1 MKTKFIYIILA
12 ATAMLFSCQKPELTE
27 QEMQPVQGVEVG
39 NEATISFTALVPGN
53 PDTKAMTETPTDL
66 VSMHLVIFDGNG
78 MYVETREAMKGS
90 AKTHDGHNYETT
102 FEVTLTVTDQP
113 RIIHFIANCPVE
125 QILYGHEASII
136 GNMYT
141 TKANYV
147 EEDRT
152 EHETAYWA
160 RVEVPY
166 ILVEETSVGSGKY
179 RPIPG
184 ILGSFQCV
192 PMLRNYAQVIV
203 KDSENTT
210 EFEYLGFTLYN
221 TIDLGTVAPYNNT
234 TQKFQNFVNS
244 ATGKP
249 YKYPNLAYQGHALAA
264 AELNTSLEMDSTSDD
279 GYKWYSDT
287 NPFYM
292 YERKISVKT
301 DEEEKW
307 SESPPHV
314 IIKGRYNGKIN
325 YYKVDLVYNVYG
337 DATNPN
343 QVTDIVYYN
352 ILRNFRYQFTISEV
366 AGEGYDNVPDAINGS
381 TSNNLSGSA
390 TTTKFTN
397 ISDEVGRIWVSYTDT
412 TLVSNNQISLKYKY
426 VPDLNKITV
435 TNNDLVADGGAI
447 TLENLTGDVIS
458 DYEIADS
465 DIVGG
470 QWDGYR
476 EITFF
481 INDPEDMTKEQT
493 VVVRTDNANLTRD
506 VRYYLKNKYLLEVE
520 CTPKV
525 EARIGAPVEID
536 LKLPVGLTDDMFPLT
551 LNIEVDKMSL
561 SPDAT
566 QNTLPVEVGASII
579 PGNASAK
586 TFHFVKTFETK
597 EEYDILQ
604 TVGTQK
610 ILKTYWLTNVVN
622 NEATVWV
629 TNKYFNDASDN
640 FVNAKSFAAASI
652 TPAQIAYGTGKS
664 ASISFTM
671 AATDADY
678 ASRTMTVTL
687 NGLTHPDA
695 VTNADGTVTMSVKP
709 SGSRVVTVNGFTT
722 TTEDSDVSFTVEE
735 ETYAAM
741 TATATRRG
749 YAFTDLTLP
758 DRILRGVGR
767 KVNISFTMDAEDT
780 DYANRVV
787 EVSLD
792 GLEDVNGDNVIYVTP
807 KAGSRV
813 VTIEG
818 LLTTSDNGAVQFT
831 VKTAGYDTANSARVT
846 NRPRGTFTPVSYT
859 YGGQTVTNIPTT
871 GGEDVTFNFNLS
883 DWEDGMAVNVVLDGL
898 ESADGSLETPATRA
912 VSYVYYPQTSGNHS
926 IKLKSTSGAK
936 TCKVT
941 LSADGFDT
949 VEATLNQKDIK
960 TYEGTLS
967 VTVNNISIQHDKNNQ
982 NPTPTITIKSVN
994 VNGADNISHSSVT
1007 NIKHSAQQLMGSK
1020 KYTLNSAS
1028 FDIENMII
1036 SGSGLTDDTNITI
1049 VVTIKYGNTSKDYTV
1064 QTTLSSIK

>member
-1 MKTKFIYIILA
+1 MNSSSLDMRKNIIYIILA

-27 QEMQPVQGVEVG
+27 QEMQPVQGMEVG

-78 MYVETREAMKGS
+78 MYVETREAKKGS

-160 RVEVPY
+160 RIEVPY
-166 ILVEETSVGSGKY
+166 ILVEETAVGSGKY

-264 AELNTSLEMDSTSDD
+264 ADLNTTLEMDSSSDD
-279 GYKWYSDT
+279 GYKWYTDT

-301 DEEEKW
+301 DEEDKW

-366 AGEGYDNVPDAINGS
+366 AGEGYDSVPDAINGS

-412 TLVSNNQISLKYKY
+412 TLVSSNQVSLKYKY
-426 VPDLNKITV
+426 VPDMSKMAV
-435 TNNDLVADGGAI
+435 TNNDLVSDGGAI

-481 INDPEDMTKEQT
+481 INNPEDMTKEQT

-536 LKLPVGLTDDMFPLT
+536 LKLPVGLTDDMFPLA
-551 LNIEVDKMSL
+551 LNIEIDKMSL
-561 SPDAT
+561 SPNAT

-586 TFHFVKTFETK
+586 TFHFVKTFETR
-597 EEYDILQ
+597 EEYDNLQ

-610 ILKTYWLTNVVN
+610 ILKTYWITNVVN

-640 FVNAKSFAAASI
+640 FVNAKSFVSL
-652 TPAQIAYGTGKS
+652 
-664 ASISFTM
+664 
-671 AATDADY
+671 
-678 ASRTMTVTL
+678 TL
-687 NGLTHPDA
+687 N
-695 VTNADGTVTMSVKP
+695 
-709 SGSRVVTVNGFTT
+709 
-722 TTEDSDVSFTVEE
+722 
-735 ETYAAM
+735 
-741 TATATRRG
+741 
-749 YAFTDLTLP
+749 
-758 DRILRGVGR
+758 
-767 KVNISFTMDAEDT
+767 
-780 DYANRVV
+780 
-787 EVSLD
+787 
-792 GLEDVNGDNVIYVTP
+792 
-807 KAGSRV
+807 
-813 VTIEG
+813 
-818 LLTTSDNGAVQFT
+818 
-831 VKTAGYDTANSARVT
+831 
-846 NRPRGTFTPVSYT
+846 
-859 YGGQTVTNIPTT
+859 GGQTVREGAGRTVSATLVLPESDNSYASRNIQIKLEGLSYNGSTEPFYLPSPTSRT
-871 GGEDVTFNFNLS
+871 ITINGLVTTDANSTLKITAEEDSYAMISASVGRRRGTFSNLTFSQNGTTVSSLPSSTSQNVDFTFEMS
-883 DWEDGMAVNVVLDGL
+883 DYEDGMPVTVELEGL
-898 ESADGSLETPATRA
+898 EPTDNTLTRSTTYTYT
-912 VSYVYYPQTSGNHS
+912 VKGTGKQT
-926 IKLKSTSGAK
+926 IKLKTVAGLTECWVK
-936 TCKVT
+936 
-941 LSADGFDT
+941 LSADGFYASEQKKLQLVDK
-949 VEATLNQKDIK
+949 VNATIPTLTIK
-960 TYEGTLS
+960 FAWTWNSAPQQDSVTPTLS
-967 VTVNNISIQHDKNNQ
+967 ISSGSISRNGTIGRNRSGNNKNY
-982 NPTPTITIKSVN
+982 TYTITMNN
-994 VNGADNISHSSVT
+994 VAISNADQNATVTISYTSGNRKFTKTINVQDLIDNPSVT
-1007 NIKHSAQQLMGSK
+1007 
-1020 KYTLNSAS
+1020 
-1028 FDIENMII
+1028 
-1036 SGSGLTDDTNITI
+1036 LTN
-1049 VVTIKYGNTSKDYTV
+1049 N
-1064 QTTLSSIK
+1064 

>member
-12 ATAMLFSCQKPELTE
+12 IAAMLLSCQKPELTE
-27 QEMQPVQGVEVG
+27 QERQPVQGMEVG

-66 VSMHLVIFDGNG
+66 GTMHLVIFDGNG
-78 MYVETREAMKGS
+78 MYVETREAKKGS

-113 RIIHFIANCPVE
+113 RIIHFIANCPME

-160 RVEVPY
+160 RIEVPY

-264 AELNTSLEMDSTSDD
+264 AKLNSTLEMDATSDD
-279 GYKWYSDT
+279 GYKWYSDA

-301 DEEEKW
+301 DEEDKW

-337 DATNPN
+337 DATNPD

-412 TLVSNNQISLKYKY
+412 TLVSNNQVSLKYKY
-426 VPDLNKITV
+426 VPDLDKMTV

-536 LKLPVGLTDDMFPLT
+536 LKLPVGLTDDMFPLA
-551 LNIEVDKMSL
+551 LNIEIDKMSL

-586 TFHFVKTFETK
+586 TFHFVKTFETR
-597 EEYDILQ
+597 EEYDNLQ
-604 TVGTQK
+604 TVGAQK
-610 ILKTYWLTNVVN
+610 ILKTYWITNVVN

-640 FVNAKSFAAASI
+640 FVNAKSFVSLTLNNGNTVREGAGRTVSATLVLPESDNSYTSRNIKFTLEGLSRDGSTNPFFI
-652 TPAQIAYGTGKS
+652 TPTSRTITISNLVTTDANSTLKITAEEESYAEIS
-664 ASISFTM
+664 ASVGRRRSTFTTDGANLGFSKASLGTAADETVNFSFTLS
-671 AATDADY
+671 DY
-678 ASRTMTVTL
+678 EPGMTV
-687 NGLTHPDA
+687 NVA
-695 VTNADGTVTMSVKP
+695 
-709 SGSRVVTVNGFTT
+709 
-722 TTEDSDVSFTVEE
+722 
-735 ETYAAM
+735 
-741 TATATRRG
+741 
-749 YAFTDLTLP
+749 
-758 DRILRGVGR
+758 
-767 KVNISFTMDAEDT
+767 
-780 DYANRVV
+780 
-787 EVSLD
+787 LD
-792 GLEDVNGDNVIYVTP
+792 GLVPAD
-807 KAGSRV
+807 
-813 VTIEG
+813 
-818 LLTTSDNGAVQFT
+818 
-831 VKTAGYDTANSARVT
+831 DTELVSA
-846 NRPRGTFTPVSYT
+846 
-859 YGGQTVTNIPTT
+859 
-871 GGEDVTFNFNLS
+871 
-883 DWEDGMAVNVVLDGL
+883 
-898 ESADGSLETPATRA
+898 ATRA
-912 VSYVYYPQTSGNHS
+912 VTNYVFSPESANCTIH
-926 IKLKSTSGAK
+926 LKTTEGAK
-936 TCKVT
+936 TCSVQLK
-941 LSADGFDT
+941 ADYYDDS
-949 VEATLNQKDIK
+949 EIATIEQADIK
-960 TYEGTLS
+960 NYSGTLS
-967 VTVNNISIQHDKNNQ
+967 VTVNNINIQHDKNNQ
-982 NPTPTITIKSVN
+982 NPTPTITIKSLT
-994 VNGADNISHSSVT
+994 VNGADNIDYGAIT
-1007 NIKHSAQQLMGSK
+1007 NIEHTASQNGK

-1028 FDIENMII
+1028 FDIKDMLI
-1036 SGSGLTDDTNITI
+1036 SGSSLTDNTTITL
-1049 VVTIKYGNTSKDYTV
+1049 VVTIKYGNTTKDFTINNIK
-1064 QTTLSSIK
+1064 LSSIK

>member
-78 MYVETREAMKGS
+78 MYVETREAKKGS

-125 QILYGHEASII
+125 QILYGHEVSII

-152 EHETAYWA
+152 EHESAYWA
-160 RVEVPY
+160 RIEVPY
-166 ILVEETSVGSGKY
+166 ILVEETAEGCGKY

-244 ATGKP
+244 ETGKP

-264 AELNTSLEMDSTSDD
+264 ADLNTTLEMDSTSDD
-279 GYKWYSDT
+279 GYKWYTDT

-640 FVNAKSFAAASI
+640 FVNAKSFVSLTLNNGNTVREGAGRTVSATLVLPESDNSYTSRNIKFTLEGLSRNGSTEPFYI
-652 TPAQIAYGTGKS
+652 TPTSRTVTINNLVTTDANSTLKITAEEDSYAMISASVGRRRGTFSNLTFSQNGTTVTSLPSATSQNVDFTFEMSDYEDGMPVTVELEGLEPTDNTLTRSTTYTYTVNGTGK
-664 ASISFTM
+664 
-671 AATDADY
+671 
-678 ASRTMTVTL
+678 
-687 NGLTHPDA
+687 
-695 VTNADGTVTMSVKP
+695 
-709 SGSRVVTVNGFTT
+709 
-722 TTEDSDVSFTVEE
+722 
-735 ETYAAM
+735 
-741 TATATRRG
+741 
-749 YAFTDLTLP
+749 
-758 DRILRGVGR
+758 
-767 KVNISFTMDAEDT
+767 
-780 DYANRVV
+780 
-787 EVSLD
+787 
-792 GLEDVNGDNVIYVTP
+792 
-807 KAGSRV
+807 
-813 VTIEG
+813 
-818 LLTTSDNGAVQFT
+818 
-831 VKTAGYDTANSARVT
+831 
-846 NRPRGTFTPVSYT
+846 
-859 YGGQTVTNIPTT
+859 QT
-871 GGEDVTFNFNLS
+871 
-883 DWEDGMAVNVVLDGL
+883 
-898 ESADGSLETPATRA
+898 
-912 VSYVYYPQTSGNHS
+912 
-926 IKLKSTSGAK
+926 IKLKTVAGLTECWVK
-936 TCKVT
+936 
-941 LSADGFDT
+941 LSADGFDASEQKKIQLVDKQT
-949 VEATLNQKDIK
+949 ITASLTFNNTNKRTSRTNQKQVWTENNITFTNNKNQSKRNVSNDYNPILLYSQQNVIVSVPRGGVITK
-960 TYEGTLS
+960 IVFTCSNNTYAETLQS
-967 VTVNNISIQHDKNNQ
+967 TIGNSATRSGSTVTVTLDGTSSEYTIS
-982 NPTPTITIKSVN
+982 S
-994 VNGADNISHSSVT
+994 
-1007 NIKHSAQQLMGSK
+1007 L
-1020 KYTLNSAS
+1020 
-1028 FDIENMII
+1028 
-1036 SGSGLTDDTNITI
+1036 SGE
-1049 VVTIKYGNTSKDYTV
+1049 VR
-1064 QTTLSSIK
+1064 LSSISVTYDK

>member
-39 NEATISFTALVPGN
+39 NEAAISFTALVPGN

-152 EHETAYWA
+152 EYETAYWA

-264 AELNTSLEMDSTSDD
+264 ADLNTTLEMDSTSDD
-279 GYKWYSDT
+279 GYKWYTDT

-412 TLVSNNQISLKYKY
+412 TLVSNNQVSLKYKY
-426 VPDLNKITV
+426 VPDLDKMTV

-640 FVNAKSFAAASI
+640 FVNAKSFVSLTLNNGNTVREGAGRTVSATLVIPQTDNDFASRNIKFTLEGLSYNGSTEPFYI
-652 TPAQIAYGTGKS
+652 TPTSRTVTINNLVTTDANSTLKITAEEESYAMISASVGRRRGTFSNLTFSQNGTTVTSLPSATSQNVDFTFEMSDYEDGMPVTVELEGLEPTDNTLTRSTTYTYTVNGTGK
-664 ASISFTM
+664 
-671 AATDADY
+671 
-678 ASRTMTVTL
+678 
-687 NGLTHPDA
+687 
-695 VTNADGTVTMSVKP
+695 
-709 SGSRVVTVNGFTT
+709 
-722 TTEDSDVSFTVEE
+722 
-735 ETYAAM
+735 
-741 TATATRRG
+741 
-749 YAFTDLTLP
+749 
-758 DRILRGVGR
+758 
-767 KVNISFTMDAEDT
+767 
-780 DYANRVV
+780 
-787 EVSLD
+787 
-792 GLEDVNGDNVIYVTP
+792 
-807 KAGSRV
+807 
-813 VTIEG
+813 
-818 LLTTSDNGAVQFT
+818 
-831 VKTAGYDTANSARVT
+831 
-846 NRPRGTFTPVSYT
+846 
-859 YGGQTVTNIPTT
+859 QT
-871 GGEDVTFNFNLS
+871 
-883 DWEDGMAVNVVLDGL
+883 
-898 ESADGSLETPATRA
+898 
-912 VSYVYYPQTSGNHS
+912 
-926 IKLKSTSGAK
+926 IKLKTVAGLTECWVK
-936 TCKVT
+936 
-941 LSADGFDT
+941 LSADGFDASEQKKIQLVDKQT
-949 VEATLNQKDIK
+949 ITASLTFNNTNKRTSRTNQKQVWTENNITFTNNKNQSK
-960 TYEGTLS
+960 TNVSNDYNPIRLYSQQNVIVSVPSGGVITKIVFTCSNNTYAETLQS
-967 VTVNNISIQHDKNNQ
+967 TIGNSATRSGSTVTVTLDGTSSEYTIS
-982 NPTPTITIKSVN
+982 S
-994 VNGADNISHSSVT
+994 
-1007 NIKHSAQQLMGSK
+1007 L
-1020 KYTLNSAS
+1020 
-1028 FDIENMII
+1028 
-1036 SGSGLTDDTNITI
+1036 SGE
-1049 VVTIKYGNTSKDYTV
+1049 VR
-1064 QTTLSSIK
+1064 LSSISVTYDK

>member
-12 ATAMLFSCQKPELTE
+12 VAAMLFSCQKPELTE
-27 QEMQPVQGVEVG
+27 QERQPVQGMDVG
-39 NEATISFTALVPGN
+39 NEATISFTAIVPGN

-66 VSMHLVIFDGNG
+66 GTMHLVIFDGNG
-78 MYVETREAMKGS
+78 MYVETREAKKGS

-113 RIIHFIANCPVE
+113 RIIHFIANCPVD

-160 RVEVPY
+160 RIEVPY
-166 ILVEETSVGSGKY
+166 ILVEETAVGSGKY

-203 KDSENTT
+203 KDSENTS
-210 EFEYLGFTLYN
+210 EFEYIGFTLYN

-244 ATGKP
+244 ETGKP

-279 GYKWYSDT
+279 GYKWYTDT

-337 DATNPN
+337 DATNPD

-390 TTTKFTN
+390 TTTKLTN

-412 TLVSNNQISLKYKY
+412 TLVSNNQVSLKYKY
-426 VPDLNKITV
+426 VPDLNKMTV
-435 TNNDLVADGGAI
+435 TNNNLVADGGAI

-458 DYEIADS
+458 GYEIADS

-506 VRYYLKNKYLLEVE
+506 VRYYLKSKYLLEVE

-629 TNKYFNDASDN
+629 TNKYFNDASDS
-640 FVNAKSFAAASI
+640 FVNAKSFVSLTLNNGNNVREGAGRTVSATLVLPESDNNYTSRNIKFTLEGLSRNGSTEPFYIKPTSRTVTINNLVTTDANSTLKI
-652 TPAQIAYGTGKS
+652 TAEEDSYAEIS
-664 ASISFTM
+664 ASVGRRRSTFTTDGANLGFSKTSLGTAADETVNFSFTLS
-671 AATDADY
+671 DY
-678 ASRTMTVTL
+678 DPGMTVTVAL
-687 NGLTHPDA
+687 DGLVP
-695 VTNADGTVTMSVKP
+695 ADGNLAPATRAAETYTFSPTSANCTLSLKTTEGAKTCSVQLFADANYYDASTKVTIEQKKKVTYNGDVSTT
-709 SGSRVVTVNGFTT
+709 GSRDVNELNSVTEKATIKSISVNDGAEISWLSSSATASAGNRVINVSVTVNGLVISGENVDKDTTVTIEVEVKYKKRKNDKNDTT
-722 TTEDSDVSFTVEE
+722 TT
-735 ETYAAM
+735 
-741 TATATRRG
+741 
-749 YAFTDLTLP
+749 
-758 DRILRGVGR
+758 
-767 KVNISFTMDAEDT
+767 
-780 DYANRVV
+780 
-787 EVSLD
+787 
-792 GLEDVNGDNVIYVTP
+792 
-807 KAGSRV
+807 
-813 VTIEG
+813 VTITKKISELTG
-818 LLTTSDNGAVQFT
+818 L
-831 VKTAGYDTANSARVT
+831 
-846 NRPRGTFTPVSYT
+846 
-859 YGGQTVTNIPTT
+859 
-871 GGEDVTFNFNLS
+871 
-883 DWEDGMAVNVVLDGL
+883 
-898 ESADGSLETPATRA
+898 
-912 VSYVYYPQTSGNHS
+912 
-926 IKLKSTSGAK
+926 
-936 TCKVT
+936 
-941 LSADGFDT
+941 
-949 VEATLNQKDIK
+949 
-960 TYEGTLS
+960 
-967 VTVNNISIQHDKNNQ
+967 SIQ
-982 NPTPTITIKSVN
+982 
-994 VNGADNISHSSVT
+994 
-1007 NIKHSAQQLMGSK
+1007 
-1020 KYTLNSAS
+1020 
-1028 FDIENMII
+1028 
-1036 SGSGLTDDTNITI
+1036 
-1049 VVTIKYGNTSKDYTV
+1049 
-1064 QTTLSSIK
+1064 

>member
-12 ATAMLFSCQKPELTE
+12 IAAMLLSCQKPELTE
-27 QEMQPVQGVEVG
+27 QERQPVQGMEVG

-66 VSMHLVIFDGNG
+66 GTMHLVIFDGNG
-78 MYVETREAMKGS
+78 MYVETREAKKGS

-113 RIIHFIANCPVE
+113 RIIHFIANCPME

-160 RVEVPY
+160 RIEVPY

-264 AELNTSLEMDSTSDD
+264 AKLNSTLEMDATSDD
-279 GYKWYSDT
+279 GYKWYSDA

-301 DEEEKW
+301 DEEDKW

-366 AGEGYDNVPDAINGS
+366 AGEGYDSVPDAINGS

-412 TLVSNNQISLKYKY
+412 TLVSSNQVSLKYKY
-426 VPDLNKITV
+426 VPDMSKMTV
-435 TNNDLVADGGAI
+435 TNNDLVSDGGAI
-447 TLENLTGDVIS
+447 TLENLTGDVIH

-481 INDPEDMTKEQT
+481 INNPEDMTKEQT

-536 LKLPVGLTDDMFPLT
+536 LKLPVGLTDDMFPLA
-551 LNIEVDKMSL
+551 LNIEIDKMSL

-586 TFHFVKTFETK
+586 TFHFVKTFETR
-597 EEYDILQ
+597 EEYDNLQ
-604 TVGTQK
+604 TVGAQK
-610 ILKTYWLTNVVN
+610 ILKTYWITNVVN

-640 FVNAKSFAAASI
+640 FVNAKSFVSLTLNNGNTVREGAGRTVSATLVLPESDNSYTSRNIKFTLEGLSRDGSTNPFFI
-652 TPAQIAYGTGKS
+652 TPTSRTITISNLVTTDANSTLKITAEEESYAEIS
-664 ASISFTM
+664 ASVGRRRSTFTTDGANLGFSKASLGTAADETVNFSFTLS
-671 AATDADY
+671 DY
-678 ASRTMTVTL
+678 EPGMTV
-687 NGLTHPDA
+687 NVA
-695 VTNADGTVTMSVKP
+695 
-709 SGSRVVTVNGFTT
+709 
-722 TTEDSDVSFTVEE
+722 
-735 ETYAAM
+735 
-741 TATATRRG
+741 
-749 YAFTDLTLP
+749 
-758 DRILRGVGR
+758 
-767 KVNISFTMDAEDT
+767 
-780 DYANRVV
+780 
-787 EVSLD
+787 LD
-792 GLEDVNGDNVIYVTP
+792 GLVPAD
-807 KAGSRV
+807 
-813 VTIEG
+813 
-818 LLTTSDNGAVQFT
+818 
-831 VKTAGYDTANSARVT
+831 DTELVSA
-846 NRPRGTFTPVSYT
+846 
-859 YGGQTVTNIPTT
+859 
-871 GGEDVTFNFNLS
+871 
-883 DWEDGMAVNVVLDGL
+883 
-898 ESADGSLETPATRA
+898 ATRA
-912 VSYVYYPQTSGNHS
+912 VTNYVFSPESANCTIH
-926 IKLKSTSGAK
+926 LKTTEGAK
-936 TCKVT
+936 TCSVQLK
-941 LSADGFDT
+941 ADYYDDS
-949 VEATLNQKDIK
+949 EIATIEQADIK
-960 TYEGTLS
+960 NYSGTLS
-967 VTVNNISIQHDKNNQ
+967 VTVNNINIQHDKNNQ
-982 NPTPTITIKSVN
+982 NPTPTITIKSLT
-994 VNGADNISHSSVT
+994 VNGADNIDYGAIT
-1007 NIKHSAQQLMGSK
+1007 NIEHTASQNGK

-1028 FDIENMII
+1028 FDIKDMLI
-1036 SGSGLTDDTNITI
+1036 SGSSLTDNTTITL
-1049 VVTIKYGNTSKDYTV
+1049 VVTIKYGNTTKDFTINNIK
-1064 QTTLSSIK
+1064 LSSIK

>member
-1 MKTKFIYIILA
+1 MKTKFIYIILVIA
-12 ATAMLFSCQKPELTE
+12 AMLLSCQKPELTE
-27 QEMQPVQGVEVG
+27 QERQPVQGMEVG

-66 VSMHLVIFDGNG
+66 GTMHLVIFDGNG
-78 MYVETREAMKGS
+78 MYVETREAKKGS

-160 RVEVPY
+160 RIEVPY

-264 AELNTSLEMDSTSDD
+264 AKLNSTLEMDATSDD
-279 GYKWYSDT
+279 GYKWYSDA

-301 DEEEKW
+301 DEEDKW

-366 AGEGYDNVPDAINGS
+366 AGEGYDSVPDAINGS

-412 TLVSNNQISLKYKY
+412 TLVSSNQVSLKYKY
-426 VPDLNKITV
+426 VPDMSKMTV
-435 TNNDLVADGGAI
+435 TNNDLVSDGGAI
-447 TLENLTGDVIS
+447 TLENLTGDVIH

-481 INDPEDMTKEQT
+481 INNPEDMTKEQT

-536 LKLPVGLTDDMFPLT
+536 LKLPVGLTDDMFPLA
-551 LNIEVDKMSL
+551 LNIEIDKMSL

-586 TFHFVKTFETK
+586 TFHFVKTFETR
-597 EEYDILQ
+597 EEYDNLP

-640 FVNAKSFAAASI
+640 FVNAKSFVSLTLNNGNTVREGAGRTVSATLVLPESDNSYTSRNIKFTLEGLSRDGSTEPFYI
-652 TPAQIAYGTGKS
+652 TPTSRTITIRNLVTTDANSTLKITAEEESYAEIS
-664 ASISFTM
+664 ASVGRRRSTFTTDGANLGFSKTSLGTTADETVNFSFTLS
-671 AATDADY
+671 DY
-678 ASRTMTVTL
+678 EPGMTVTV
-687 NGLTHPDA
+687 A
-695 VTNADGTVTMSVKP
+695 
-709 SGSRVVTVNGFTT
+709 
-722 TTEDSDVSFTVEE
+722 
-735 ETYAAM
+735 
-741 TATATRRG
+741 
-749 YAFTDLTLP
+749 
-758 DRILRGVGR
+758 
-767 KVNISFTMDAEDT
+767 
-780 DYANRVV
+780 
-787 EVSLD
+787 LD
-792 GLEDVNGDNVIYVTP
+792 GLVPAD
-807 KAGSRV
+807 
-813 VTIEG
+813 
-818 LLTTSDNGAVQFT
+818 
-831 VKTAGYDTANSARVT
+831 DTELVSA
-846 NRPRGTFTPVSYT
+846 
-859 YGGQTVTNIPTT
+859 
-871 GGEDVTFNFNLS
+871 
-883 DWEDGMAVNVVLDGL
+883 
-898 ESADGSLETPATRA
+898 ATRA
-912 VSYVYYPQTSGNHS
+912 VTNYVFSPESANCTIH
-926 IKLKSTSGAK
+926 LKTTAGAK
-936 TCKVT
+936 TCSVQLK
-941 LSADGFDT
+941 ADYYDDS
-949 VEATLNQKDIK
+949 EIATIEQADIK
-960 TYEGTLS
+960 TYSGTLS
-967 VTVNNISIQHDKNNQ
+967 VTVNNINIQHNQNNQ
-982 NPTPTITIKSVN
+982 NPTPTVTIKSLT
-994 VNGADNISHSSVT
+994 VNGADNIDYGAIT
-1007 NIKHSAQQLMGSK
+1007 NIEHTASQKGK

-1028 FDIENMII
+1028 FDIENILI
-1036 SGSGLTDDTNITI
+1036 SGSSLTDNTTITL
-1049 VVTIKYGNTSKDYTV
+1049 VVTIKYGNTTDDFTINNIK
-1064 QTTLSSIK
+1064 LSSIK

>member
-12 ATAMLFSCQKPELTE
+12 IAAMLLSCQKPELTE
-27 QEMQPVQGVEVG
+27 QERQPVQGMEVG

-66 VSMHLVIFDGNG
+66 GTMHLVIFDGNG
-78 MYVETREAMKGS
+78 MYVETREAKKGS

-113 RIIHFIANCPVE
+113 RIIHFIANCPME

-160 RVEVPY
+160 RIEVPY

-264 AELNTSLEMDSTSDD
+264 AKLNSTLEMDATSDD
-279 GYKWYSDT
+279 GYKWYSDA

-301 DEEEKW
+301 DEEDKW

-366 AGEGYDNVPDAINGS
+366 AGEGYDSVPDAINGS

-412 TLVSNNQISLKYKY
+412 TLVSSNQVSLKYKY
-426 VPDLNKITV
+426 VPDMSKMTV
-435 TNNDLVADGGAI
+435 TNNDLVSDGGAI
-447 TLENLTGDVIS
+447 TLENLTGDVIH

-481 INDPEDMTKEQT
+481 INNPEDMTKEQT

-506 VRYYLKNKYLLEVE
+506 VRYYLKNKYLLDVE

-536 LKLPVGLTDDMFPLT
+536 LKLPVGLTDDMFPLA
-551 LNIEVDKMSL
+551 LNIEIDKMSL

-586 TFHFVKTFETK
+586 TFHFVKTFETR
-597 EEYDILQ
+597 EEYDNLQ
-604 TVGTQK
+604 TVGAQK
-610 ILKTYWLTNVVN
+610 ILKTYWITNVVN

-640 FVNAKSFAAASI
+640 FVNAKSFVSLTLNNGNTVREGAGRTVSATLVLPESDNSYTSRNIKFTLEGLSRDGSTNPFFI
-652 TPAQIAYGTGKS
+652 TPTSRTITISNLVTTDANSTLKITAEEESYAEIS
-664 ASISFTM
+664 ASVGRRRSTFTTDGANLGFSKASLGTAADETVNFSFTLS
-671 AATDADY
+671 DY
-678 ASRTMTVTL
+678 EPGMTV
-687 NGLTHPDA
+687 NVA
-695 VTNADGTVTMSVKP
+695 
-709 SGSRVVTVNGFTT
+709 
-722 TTEDSDVSFTVEE
+722 
-735 ETYAAM
+735 
-741 TATATRRG
+741 
-749 YAFTDLTLP
+749 
-758 DRILRGVGR
+758 
-767 KVNISFTMDAEDT
+767 
-780 DYANRVV
+780 
-787 EVSLD
+787 LD
-792 GLEDVNGDNVIYVTP
+792 GLVPAD
-807 KAGSRV
+807 
-813 VTIEG
+813 
-818 LLTTSDNGAVQFT
+818 
-831 VKTAGYDTANSARVT
+831 DTELVSA
-846 NRPRGTFTPVSYT
+846 
-859 YGGQTVTNIPTT
+859 
-871 GGEDVTFNFNLS
+871 
-883 DWEDGMAVNVVLDGL
+883 
-898 ESADGSLETPATRA
+898 ATRA
-912 VSYVYYPQTSGNHS
+912 VTNYVFSPESANCTIH
-926 IKLKSTSGAK
+926 LKTTEGAK
-936 TCKVT
+936 TCSVQLK
-941 LSADGFDT
+941 ADYYDDS
-949 VEATLNQKDIK
+949 EIATIEQADIK
-960 TYEGTLS
+960 NYSGTLS
-967 VTVNNISIQHDKNNQ
+967 VTVNNINIQHDKNNQ
-982 NPTPTITIKSVN
+982 NPTPTITIKSLT
-994 VNGADNISHSSVT
+994 VNGADNIDYGAIT
-1007 NIKHSAQQLMGSK
+1007 NIEHTASQNGK

-1028 FDIENMII
+1028 FDIKDMLI
-1036 SGSGLTDDTNITI
+1036 SGSSLTDNTTITL
-1049 VVTIKYGNTSKDYTV
+1049 VVTIKYGNTTKDFTINNIK
-1064 QTTLSSIK
+1064 LSSIK